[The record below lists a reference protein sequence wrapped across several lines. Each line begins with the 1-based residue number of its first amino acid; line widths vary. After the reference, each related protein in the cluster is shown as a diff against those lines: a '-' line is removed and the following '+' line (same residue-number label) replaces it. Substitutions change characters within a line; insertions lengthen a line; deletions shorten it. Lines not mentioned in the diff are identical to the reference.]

1 MAKNHEIIIGLG
13 GTGGRAI
20 HAFKRVVHRR
30 KAEAAELQEMA
41 QISYLYLDSNDDV
54 LHSSAGELFLRSE
67 YILLEKDHLKLN
79 EISQLRHIAP
89 WLGNMAEHL
98 SETTLIGLGG
108 SGQLRRVGRLLFA
121 CHVQRIKAHLRAM
134 IGDMING
141 SNPDIRFRLFCSLGG
156 GTGSGCLIDMITLI
170 HSLIE
175 EMNISG
181 EIYVYP
187 FVSGRS
193 VDVSNAGVFYENE
206 YATLRDLNALMLGR
220 YHPHMLAEADN
231 SFYQNFPPVRQ
242 VFLSSEMAPGAPCLS
257 EQLEHMAEACFDT
270 IAYASGLYEEPACLR
285 ALTGEDLLDVFPGE
299 PEDGPPLRSYR
310 FATLSRSNWALPAQ
324 GDQSVIEYLA
334 QEAGPDSALW
344 EERIGRY
351 AEEFMVT
358 VARAGVKLD
367 TLVPGLQQPQVS
379 PLTAVLIGMPAT
391 RQDAFSRWL
400 AQRLEKAAQ
409 RCLLVL
415 RGRWDIYPIPDTEDI
430 SVLAVQYWFPARFY
444 PVVAFL
450 HKKYQA
456 AAADKEKARALYFAN
471 LDDAGIPLESPERPS
486 LMV

>member
-20 HAFKRVVHRR
+20 QAFKRVVHRR

-54 LHSSAGELFLRSE
+54 LHSSAGELFLPSE

-98 SETTLIGLGG
+98 SETTLSCLCG

-134 IGDMING
+134 LGDMING

-175 EMNISG
+175 EMNIRG

-187 FVSGRS
+187 FVSG
-193 VDVSNAGVFYENE
+193 DTGMLNAGAFYENE
-206 YATLRDLNALMLGR
+206 YATLRDLNALMVGC

-242 VFLSSEMAPGAPCLS
+242 VFLSSEMAPGAPRLS
-257 EQLEHMAEACFDT
+257 EQLEHMAEACFDSIVYT
-270 IAYASGLYEEPACLR
+270 CGTFEGTNCLK
-285 ALTGEDLLDVFPGE
+285 AFTGEDLLDVFPGE
-299 PEDGPPLRSYR
+299 PDDGNPLRSYR

-324 GDQSVIEYLA
+324 GDQSVMEYLA
-334 QEAGPDSALW
+334 QEAGADSALW

-351 AEEFMVT
+351 AEELMET
-358 VARAGVKLD
+358 VARAGVELD
-367 TLVPGLQQPQVS
+367 THEPGLQQPQVS

-415 RGRWDIYPIPDTEDI
+415 RGRWDIYRSTDTEDI
-430 SVLAVQYWFPARFY
+430 RVLAVQYWFPARFY
-444 PVVAFL
+444 PIVAFL

-456 AAADKEKARALYFAN
+456 TAADDAKARVLYFAN
-471 LDDAGIPLESPERPS
+471 IDDAGIPLESPERPS